1 MASSSQLSWLR
12 AMPIVFVGI
21 WSTGFIVAR
30 FGMPN
35 SPPFAFLWLRFAFSI
50 LCFLPWIYLAKVP
63 WPNDKRQWLHLAVT
77 GIFIQAGYLGGVWS
91 AVKGGMG
98 SGLSALIVG
107 LQPVL
112 TAMWLSSQGGHVT
125 RRQWQG
131 LLLGFVGLSMVVSH
145 KLEDGIEVTPF
156 SLGMAFM
163 ALASIT
169 VGTLYQKRF
178 VKPCD
183 VRTASSV
190 QLMAAWVI
198 TLPLAMMETEAIQ
211 WNHQILY
218 AMAWSVLC
226 LTLGG
231 SSLFYI
237 LIQRGAAASVTSL
250 MYLVPPTT
258 AVLALVL
265 FGETMT
271 FVTLLGILVTALGVS
286 LVVRPPKITN

>member
-1 MASSSQLSWLR
+1 MAAFGCDGCFYSGGVFGWRLVCSQRWHGFWAFRLDRWI
-12 AMPIVFVGI
+12 A
-21 WSTGFIVAR
+21 TGSHSHMVIVAR
-30 FGMPN
+30 RSRFSQAMARFG
-35 SPPFAFLWLRFAFSI
+35 
-50 LCFLPWIYLAKVP
+50 
-63 WPNDKRQWLHLAVT
+63 
-77 GIFIQAGYLGGVWS
+77 
-91 AVKGGMG
+91 
-98 SGLSALIVG
+98 
-107 LQPVL
+107 
-112 TAMWLSSQGGHVT
+112 
-125 RRQWQG
+125 
-131 LLLGFVGLSMVVSH
+131 LGFVGLSMVVSH
-145 KLEDGIEVTPF
+145 KLEGGIEVTPF
-156 SLGMAFM
+156 SFAMALM

-190 QLMAAWVI
+190 QLMAAWVV
-198 TLPLAMMETEAIQ
+198 TLPLAMMESEAIQ
-211 WNHQILY
+211 WNHQMLY
-218 AMAWSVLC
+218 AMTWSVLC

-286 LVVRPPKITN
+286 LVVRSPKIDR